1 MTNTDPAASSP
12 ARLEGL
18 AIARRLLQIEASAV
32 GTLSDRL
39 DESFTRA
46 LDLLINVKGRVIV
59 TGMGKSGHI
68 AKKISATLAS
78 TGTPSDFLHPTE
90 ALHGDLG
97 MVTRQDGVILLSKSG
112 ETVELLSVIPYFKLM
127 SVPVVGVLGNL
138 HSSIAEK
145 CDVSL
150 DVSVAEEGCPLDLAP
165 TASTTA
171 ALAMGD
177 ALAVALLTEK
187 HFRPEDFAFLHPG
200 GALGRRLTKRVQEV
214 MHTDADIPV
223 VAPHVP
229 IRDVV
234 MEMTRKRLG
243 AACVVSESGELL
255 GIFTDGDLRRTF
267 ERGDR
272 LQDLTAADVAT
283 LHPKSVEPTAL
294 VTRAINLM
302 ETYNI
307 LVMPVVSGDG
317 KLVGIVHLHDL
328 LKSGIGR

>member
-1 MTNTDPAASSP
+1 MGNTDSAISS

-18 AIARRLLQIEASAV
+18 AIARRLLQIESSAV
-32 GTLSDRL
+32 GALADRL
-39 DESFTRA
+39 DDSFARA
-46 LDLLINVKGRVIV
+46 LDLLISVKGRVIV

-68 AKKISATLAS
+68 GRKISATLAS

-112 ETVELLSVIPYFKLM
+112 ETVELLNVLPYFKLL
-127 SVPVVGVLGNL
+127 SVPVVGLLGNL

-145 CDVSL
+145 CDACL

-177 ALAVALLTEK
+177 AIAVALLTEK

-214 MHTDADIPV
+214 MHTDSEIPV
-223 VAPHVP
+223 VAPDVP

-243 AACVVSESGELL
+243 AACVVSASGELL

-272 LQDLTAADVAT
+272 FHNLTAADVAT
-283 LHPKSVEPTAL
+283 LHPKSVEPTTL

-307 LVMPVVSGDG
+307 LVMPVVNGDG